1 MHVIHEC
8 GLEVAGDLRGGHA
21 HRVHGGIRVEVG
33 DACPLCGAV
42 GVFGQGQPAVG
53 HFDGVVAVPEVDLGD
68 VGGPHDL
75 HEPLLFLFD
84 QCLFCGLSV
93 ERFRRLLGACQW
105 VLHRRIHL
113 FGAVLGRSD
122 DIVQQEDLGLVVERA
137 QGMPDALG
145 VLDVDLVFGEEPDSL
160 GDDDGVV
167 EVVVVVPC
175 MHFYGQV
182 VDGNHVVLLHC
193 HEVLDLFLHL
203 GNDVVDGHLQRRP
216 CDGSRH
222 VEDVLGFRAVV
233 FLPHQVA
240 FLDLDV
246 AAAPGGDGVFVQHL
260 HHGHGSVFLSLLFG
274 LRVCHEG
281 VGLHPAVHLLLHHRH
296 EVVVVADF
304 VEERVTVSGQHLR
317 TEEVLYLRL
326 VELQGAAAVLLLSEV
341 LQDGGFRLSQHRYLF
356 LRQVFRDA
364 VEQDVAVRH
373 LQPSRLIPVD
383 AVHGLCLAGVYVALP
398 CGEGMHGGRFEGDVD
413 DLVFCHQCRHPL
425 AKHVRLLGEVGGDR
439 GRSFSPFF
447 SVREGVVSRR
457 GGDGLGLLLRVF
469 DEGLRRM
476 PCKHLLLGFGEL

>member
-1 MHVIHEC
+1 M
-8 GLEVAGDLRGGHA
+8 
-21 HRVHGGIRVEVG
+21 
-33 DACPLCGAV
+33 
-42 GVFGQGQPAVG
+42 
-53 HFDGVVAVPEVDLGD
+53 
-68 VGGPHDL
+68 
-75 HEPLLFLFD
+75 FD
-84 QCLFCGLSV
+84 QSLFCGLSV
-93 ERFRRLLGACQW
+93 GRHLLGGSQL
-105 VLHRRIHL
+105 VVHRRIHL
-113 FGAVLGRSD
+113 FGAVLGRPY
-122 DIVQQEDLGLVVERA
+122 DIAQQEDLGLVVERA
-137 QGMPDALG
+137 QGMPGALG
-145 VLDVDLVFGEEPDSL
+145 VLDVDLVFGGESDSL

-167 EVVVVVPC
+167 EVVVVVTC

-203 GNDVVDGHLQRRP
+203 GSEVVDGHLQRRP

-246 AAAPGGDGVFVQHL
+246 AAAPGGDGVLVQHL

-296 EVVVVADF
+296 EAVIVADL
-304 VEERVTVSGQHLR
+304 VEERVTVSGRHLR

-356 LRQVFRDA
+356 LWQVFRDA

-383 AVHGLCLAGVYVALP
+383 AVHGLCLAGAYVALP
-398 CGEGMHGGRFEGDVD
+398 CGERMYCGRLEGDVD
-413 DLVFCHQCRHPL
+413 DLVFCHQCRHPF
-425 AKHVRLLGEVGGDR
+425 AHPVRFLGEVCGGR
-439 GRSFSPFF
+439 GRSLALFLSG
-447 SVREGVVSRR
+447 REGVAGGR

-469 DEGLRRM
+469 YEGLRRM
-476 PCKHLLLGFGEL
+476 PCKQLLLGFGEL